1 MFHIAARTTPRGSN
15 HQDVSAF
22 NAPHQVRVPVLD
34 EPAVA
39 KVGETFV
46 VQGQA
51 LCGEGFVKHSLFSS
65 SVKAASCS
73 TLSQCTCIYAHIS
86 SQGRPFQLASDGRLE
101 AVILH
106 ADLEASKRR
115 RERNFA
121 AGWAKLLWACS
132 GGWCVHL
139 PRDVFEPCAV

>member
-1 MFHIAARTTPRGSN
+1 MPLIKC
-15 HQDVSAF
+15 VSQCSMNLRWRKF
-22 NAPHQVRVPVLD
+22 
-34 EPAVA
+34 
-39 KVGETFV
+39 GETFV